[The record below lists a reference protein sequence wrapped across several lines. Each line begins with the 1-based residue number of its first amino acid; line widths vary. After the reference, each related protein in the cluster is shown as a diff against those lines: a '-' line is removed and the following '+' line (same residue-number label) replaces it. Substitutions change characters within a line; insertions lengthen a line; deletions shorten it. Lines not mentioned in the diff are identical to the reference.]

1 LSGAICT
8 VLVRTA
14 LNPLE
19 LVKTKIQL
27 GNDEVI
33 IQYAMEKAET
43 KSESLSESKEK
54 EDTKGKK
61 ALGTTQ
67 VIQSLVEVRGPLSLF
82 QSADVTF
89 LASVVFGLF
98 GFGATELF
106 RRSFSAV
113 FFNEASAAANSP
125 NEFVL
130 LAAAGVATLLTCAA
144 ASPFELLRVRS
155 MAQIENEGVRE
166 VFNSFVDQNRLK
178 RGTKAT
184 TSSSTSATS
193 VSGATSL
200 VRPAG
205 LQIDDIKPFWSSFYP
220 IVSREL
226 PFAVTKFLV
235 FDLAAGT
242 IADFINSSNLMGS
255 DAKIQVGVGT
265 AGLLLSAFSGA
276 LAGIAGAFVSH
287 PADLILTLTSAAS
300 REGGE
305 EKDWKIIVKELLKSD
320 GGVLNLYAG
329 FPARAV
335 FFFLVIGAQFFLYD
349 YLKTIFEVGTDDL
362 TLVLDVFY
370 AIRQGL

>member
-1 LSGAICT
+1 
-8 VLVRTA
+8 
-14 LNPLE
+14 LN
-19 LVKTKIQL
+19 TSSL
-27 GNDEVI
+27 GLN
-33 IQYAMEKAET
+33 AKP
-43 KSESLSESKEK
+43 
-54 EDTKGKK
+54 

-67 VIQSLVEVRGPLSLF
+67 VIQSLIEVRGPLSLF

-89 LASVVFGLF
+89 LASIVFGLF

-106 RRSFSAV
+106 RRAFSAV
-113 FFNEASAAANSP
+113 FFDEAAAAANSP

-155 MAQIENEGVRE
+155 MAQIENQGVKD
-166 VFNSFVDQNRLK
+166 VFNSFVDQNRRK
-178 RGTKAT
+178 RGIKTNSTTSASSASASSSMIAT
-184 TSSSTSATS
+184 T
-193 VSGATSL
+193 
-200 VRPAG
+200 G

-235 FDLAAGT
+235 FDLAAGN
-242 IADFINSSNLMGS
+242 IADFINNSNMMGS
-255 DAKIQVGVGT
+255 DTKIQVGVGT

-287 PADLILTLTSAAS
+287 PADLILTLTSASS
-300 REGGE
+300 RQGE
-305 EKDWKIIVKELLKSD
+305 EKDWRAIVRELLSSD
-320 GGVLNLYAG
+320 GGALNLFAG

-349 YLKTIFEVGTDDL
+349 YVKTLLEVGTDDL